1 MVDPGLGH
9 GADPDPGSG
18 SASDRADR
26 GVQNERT
33 TLAWRRTNLAALTVA
48 ALAAKVSPEP
58 ALSVL
63 VFGLAFGVCAAVGRG
78 ADQRARSRVGAI
90 RDWDAGRSDAH
101 ATAAAP
107 LAVAAATG
115 LTVGLAAFGAMVA
128 WFG

>member
-9 GADPDPGSG
+9 GAGPDPGSG

-33 TLAWRRTNLAALTVA
+33 TLAWRRTNLAALAVA

-63 VFGLAFGVCAAVGRG
+63 GVCAAVGRG
-78 ADQRARSRVGAI
+78 ADQRALSRAGAI